1 MDQVFVFAFQLN
13 FFMIV
18 LLIFIFKFSLLELDM
33 IPLDEMLICE
43 CYASSIGFS
52 FKLLYSVF
60 CCVWLEE
67 ALSTYSLA
75 VSCKQRLSFATQQ
88 FCNFFFHL
96 LVAFYSF
103 SIMFTC
109 IVIDLFY
116 DFTIYLS
123 GGLHYKMNFSFVI
136 LLKGC

>member
-60 CCVWLEE
+60 CCV
-67 ALSTYSLA
+67 
-75 VSCKQRLSFATQQ
+75 
-88 FCNFFFHL
+88 
-96 LVAFYSF
+96 
-103 SIMFTC
+103 
-109 IVIDLFY
+109 
-116 DFTIYLS
+116 
-123 GGLHYKMNFSFVI
+123 
-136 LLKGC
+136 